1 MNTLKIKTTFAEAT
15 EALGDAEFR
24 RLIRGM
30 LKYASSGETPDL
42 PGNERILWP
51 TVKEDIDEQLKSFN
65 RRSAANK
72 KNITKRYEPLPTP
85 TNGRNSYELVEQ
97 RKAEESGKE
106 GEEKSAP
113 LEPPV
118 KENPPEKG
126 KEGEKKNTPRA
137 KKAFTPPTLDEV
149 RAYVAERSSPVDPVE
164 FWEYFQTG
172 HWIDSE
178 GKPVQAWKQK
188 LLTWEHHQKNRPAPR
203 GKTGGQVQASCN
215 FQNVD
220 LSDLRSMMKGAK
232 S

>member
-1 MNTLKIKTTFAEAT
+1 MKDLKIKENLAKAT
-15 EALGDAEFR
+15 EALSDVEFG

-30 LKYASSGETPDL
+30 LKYASSGEEPQL

-51 TVKEDIDEQLKSFN
+51 AAKGEVDDQLKAFN

-72 KNITKRYEPLPTP
+72 INAASRYHSQPFAAIRSESQ
-85 TNGRNSYELVEQ
+85 NFAEQ

-106 GEEKSAP
+106 GEEKSIP

-188 LLTWEHHQKNRPAPR
+188 LLTWEHHQKYRKGDGNGNGRDPANGR
-203 GKTGGQVQASCN
+203 KREFKIHYDA
-215 FQNVD
+215 
-220 LSDLRSMMKGAK
+220 
-232 S
+232 

>member
-1 MNTLKIKTTFAEAT
+1 MKTLKIKTTFVEAT

-51 TVKEDIDEQLKSFN
+51 TVKEDIDEQLNSFN

-97 RKAEESGKE
+97 RKAEES
-106 GEEKSAP
+106 
-113 LEPPV
+113 
-118 KENPPEKG
+118 G